1 MVNSSTL
8 FSAKLIEEKVKNIT
22 DEKSINNQV
31 TETMKEDELKN
42 ITSKKSTNKQ
52 VTETKKE
59 DEIVD
64 KQSSNN
70 DVNMVSGMAACCYEF
85 LHKMENQVTTS
96 TNKNSYTCHICQE
109 IGSSDHPTRS
119 CPSLTC
125 HECGRSGHAKKHCPK
140 LLVCTKCAQK
150 GHEKK
155 NCPRSKICGKC
166 GQDGHLSIDCKIS
179 EDSDDEIEVIIPPPK
194 PAPVVVDLPVC
205 FIFCKFFSNNIILCR
220 NFTKFLILF

>member
-22 DEKSINNQV
+22 VEKSTNNQV

-52 VTETKKE
+52 DTETKKE

-96 TNKNSYTCHICQE
+96 TNKNLYTCHVCQE
-109 IGSSDHPTRS
+109 IGTSNHPTQS

-125 HECGRSGHAKKHCPK
+125 HECGKSGHAKKHCPK
-140 LLVCTKCAQK
+140 LLVCTRCAQK
-150 GHEKK
+150 GHE
-155 NCPRSKICGKC
+155 SKGGI
-166 GQDGHLSIDCKIS
+166 LIS
-179 EDSDDEIEVIIPPPK
+179 Q
-194 PAPVVVDLPVC
+194 
-205 FIFCKFFSNNIILCR
+205 F
-220 NFTKFLILF
+220 